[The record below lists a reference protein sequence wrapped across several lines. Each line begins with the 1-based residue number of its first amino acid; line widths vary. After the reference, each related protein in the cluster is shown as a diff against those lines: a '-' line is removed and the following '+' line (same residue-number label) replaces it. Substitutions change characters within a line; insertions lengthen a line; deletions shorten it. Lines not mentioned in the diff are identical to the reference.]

1 MLRSRRLP
9 AALVSLLVLCAAF
22 AGGVSVAK
30 EPKVG
35 STPAA
40 IVKYRDSGEWT
51 RTITRQYD
59 RARKYVKAW
68 LKDNPKPRR
77 RKPAVVL
84 DIDDTALSW
93 YFCAKE
99 LSPPF
104 GSGLPGCAVSS
115 LLRAIPQARSFY
127 NYVRARGVTVFF
139 ITGRPEGLRPQ
150 TTESL
155 RDARYKGKLRIYL
168 KPSSYKKDV
177 RDRLQGGCAQDDHQ
191 AARLPDSRERRGPAE
206 RPEGRLLQ
214 EDVQAAQPDVLHALA
229 AVEAQQL
236 LPAAVASGR

>member
-9 AALVSLLVLCAAF
+9 AALLSLLVLCAAF

-51 RTITRQYD
+51 RTITKQYD

-68 LKDNPKPRR
+68 LKDNPKPRK

-104 GSGLPGCAVSS
+104 GSGLPDCAVSS

-168 KPSSYKKDV
+168 KPSSYKNDSVIGYKA
-177 RDRLQGGCAQDDHQ
+177 G
-191 AARLPDSRERRGPAE
+191 ARKTITRRGY
-206 RPEGRLLQ
+206 RILVNVG
-214 EDVQAAQPDVLHALA
+214 D
-229 AVEAQQL
+229 QQSDL
-236 LPAAVASGR
+236 KGGYSRKTYKLPNPMYFTP

>member
-1 MLRSRRLP
+1 MLRSHRRL
-9 AALVSLLVLCAAF
+9 AALTSLIVLAVSVTA
-22 AGGVSVAK
+22 GVSVAA

-35 STPAA
+35 SSPAT

-51 RTITRQYD
+51 RTITKQYD

-68 LKDNPKPRR
+68 LKENPKPRK

-99 LSPPF
+99 LDPPF
-104 GSGLPGCAVSS
+104 GGGLPGCAVSS

-139 ITGRPEGLRPQ
+139 ITGRPESLRPQ
-150 TTESL
+150 TVESL
-155 RDARYKGKLRIYL
+155 KDARYTGKLRVYL
-168 KPSSYKKDV
+168 KPPSYK
-177 RDRLQGGCAQDDHQ
+177 RDSVIPYKAGARKKITGRGYRILVNVGDQQSDLKGGYSKKTYK
-191 AARLPDSRERRGPAE
+191 LPNPMYFT
-206 RPEGRLLQ
+206 P
-214 EDVQAAQPDVLHALA
+214 
-229 AVEAQQL
+229 
-236 LPAAVASGR
+236 

>member
-155 RDARYKGKLRIYL
+155 KDARYRGKLRIYL
-168 KPSSYKKDV
+168 KPSSYTKDSV
-177 RDRLQGGCAQDDHQ
+177 IGYKAG
-191 AARLPDSRERRGPAE
+191 ARKTITRRGY
-206 RPEGRLLQ
+206 RILVNVG
-214 EDVQAAQPDVLHALA
+214 D
-229 AVEAQQL
+229 QQSDL
-236 LPAAVASGR
+236 KGGYSKKTYKLPNPMYFTP